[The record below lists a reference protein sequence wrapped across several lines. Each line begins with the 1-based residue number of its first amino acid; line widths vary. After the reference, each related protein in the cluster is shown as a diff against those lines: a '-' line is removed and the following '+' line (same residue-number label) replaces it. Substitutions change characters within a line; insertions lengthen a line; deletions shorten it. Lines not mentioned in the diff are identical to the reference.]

1 MSVTLKEIFSKE
13 KSFNEDILS
22 AAEHKN
28 LVFFLGA
35 GVSRLMGLPGW
46 EEFSAQLIE
55 KAFPDYSVH
64 TPLLKE
70 ISNSKERI
78 TIAFKEFE
86 RLGRKEE
93 FYVCFGEAMKPKRE
107 FKAKKNIYRILNRFS
122 ALFLTTNA
130 DNLFEEILGTA
141 VCHESC
147 YLDGQ
152 TKEFLGKTN
161 HLFYLHGHY
170 TEHIDIN
177 KNNLVFTA
185 DKYVERYNQIEFQE
199 FLRSIFNDENK
210 VIVFIGYGL
219 SEFELID
226 YIVTKVGYGHNQK
239 RRVFVMLGFCSNED
253 IIYQAKKSYFD
264 SLNID
269 VIPYDMDKD
278 GYASLIDVL
287 EGYSKAYGKQ
297 VIPPE
302 RKDIENAIKLCNEEN
317 VAQILHY
324 LKDGELAK
332 TYEKKIADEILK
344 NDIVAW
350 MLALHKEKI
359 FTAEILEQRIP
370 NRAWPLLGV
379 LVKWIKEEGEEAQ
392 DVAEDFLSCVTLKH
406 IAQLDKERNI
416 IFDDIVSIIISL
428 NKKHIKQEYISLLK
442 DGNLRPNMFLLIV
455 LRNDDIGHIAIW
467 EKEILVSFMDVI
479 FGSIVFE
486 KRRDMDAYALKEI
499 VKKLLKKIPE
509 NSQANTIMFEY
520 FTEMLI
526 RNAEVE
532 GYNAFLHVNN
542 LDNLEKTYDE
552 YYKYC
557 FNAINSFFCRLS
569 EEEQKSIVKSLLER
583 KEISAKKL
591 GLYLARK
598 YSLILIFDLSSLDL
612 YSTYEYYCEY
622 YIYLKFLS
630 ETNNITD
637 LYGDSLCERIV
648 RAEWGMYRNGAK
660 KDEEWDRYIES
671 KRLTILQL
679 LPGEKSLKAAL
690 KIQEKGIV
698 PYAPLEVADRCDY
711 VRSIEWEPEH
721 KITKEHLSNKPCE
734 NWVDEV
740 IPFLGLEDSWEVH
753 TICEQFINILL
764 EENQEVVISVLAT
777 FTQIPIEKLD
787 YMISVIYSKYD
798 SLVMIR
804 DQILSLALWIL
815 ENTDKDIKY
824 ANLIKTT
831 CKILNKIVDEKDDLE
846 TAQKILYGLSKWLD
860 FSINTERVFDSDEHI
875 LENLINYGDFDKF
888 TLWICCQLCVKN
900 YTKQRLSQEDTKLIL
915 DLLGQYEGTTFK
927 YTLCYYYNNIKYL
940 VEEDSEKVF
949 EVITNTQD
957 GFDLIAL
964 QLCIANSRYI
974 LDEFVEK
981 IIEEYLDKQQVL
993 PKAANNNIL
1002 ARQFYSMIISAK
1014 FYDRIPEEKFLKG
1027 FTDKGFLE
1035 FYFHNLTFLSS
1046 KENFDLEQQ
1055 VNIGWNYLKENSMH
1069 EECVKYAEYVLHT
1082 LEDVTTPT
1090 VGLLDIYLEAAD
1102 KCQSFSAYSI
1112 KIEHI
1117 VGFFDVDTEKAHEL
1131 TKFVVTKRL
1140 FWDEENLRKLFEKY
1154 KEKALNRK
1162 GKEIVILLQ
1171 EQGIISFDQKAEWGE
1186 FFNNH

>member
-1 MSVTLKEIFSKE
+1 MSATLKEIYSKE

-22 AAEHKN
+22 AAENKN

-46 EEFSAQLIE
+46 EEFSMQLIK

-86 RLGRKEE
+86 RLGKKEE
-93 FYVCFGEAMKPKRE
+93 FYACFGEAMKPKRG
-107 FKAKKNIYRILNRFS
+107 FKAKKNIYQILNRFS

-130 DNLFEEILGTA
+130 DNLFEEILGTV

-185 DKYVERYNQIEFQE
+185 DKYVERYNQIGFQD
-199 FLRSIFNDENK
+199 FLRAIFNDENK

-226 YIVTKVGYGHNQK
+226 YIVTKVGYGLNQK

-287 EGYSKAYGKQ
+287 EGYSKAYSKQ

-344 NDIVAW
+344 NDIAAW
-350 MLALHKEKI
+350 MLALHEEKF

-370 NRAWPLLGV
+370 NRVWPLLRV
-379 LVKWIKEEGEEAQ
+379 LVKWIKEGDEEAQ
-392 DVAEDFLSCVTLKH
+392 EIAENFLSCVTLKH

-428 NKKHIKQEYISLLK
+428 NRKHIKQEYITLLK
-442 DGNLRPNMFLLIV
+442 DGKLRPNMFLLVV
-455 LRNDDIGHIAIW
+455 LHNDDIGHIAIW
-467 EKEILVSFMDVI
+467 EKEILVSFMDVV
-479 FGSIVFE
+479 FGSMSFE
-486 KRRDMDAYALKEI
+486 KSRDMDAYAFKEI

-509 NSQANTIMFEY
+509 KSQSNTTMFEY

-526 RNAEVE
+526 RNAENE
-532 GYNAFLHVNN
+532 GYNTFLQVNN

-552 YYKYC
+552 CYKYC
-557 FNAINSFFCRLS
+557 FNAINSFFCRLAN
-569 EEEQKSIVKSLLER
+569 EEQKVVVEILLER
-583 KEISAKKL
+583 NEISAKKL

-598 YSLILIFDLSSLDL
+598 YSLILKFDFSRGNL

-622 YIYLKFLS
+622 YIYLKFLAEVQMIS
-630 ETNNITD
+630 ES
-637 LYGDSLCERIV
+637 YGDLLCEQIV
-648 RAEWGMYRNGAK
+648 RAEWGVYRNGAQR
-660 KDEEWDRYIES
+660 DSEWDKYIAS
-671 KRLTILQL
+671 KRLAILQL
-679 LPGEKSLKAAL
+679 LPGKKSLAEAL
-690 KIQEKGIV
+690 KIEQMGIK
-698 PYAPLEVADRCDY
+698 PYKPLEVADRCDY
-711 VRSIEWEPEH
+711 VESIEWEPEH
-721 KITKEHLSNKPCE
+721 KITKEQLSNKSCE
-734 NWVDEV
+734 MWIDEV
-740 IPFLGLEDSWEVH
+740 IPFLWIEDSWEVH
-753 TICEQFINILL
+753 TVCEQFINIIL
-764 EENQEVVISVLAT
+764 EEKQEVVISVLAT
-777 FTQIPIEKLD
+777 FTKIPLEKLG

-798 SLVMIR
+798 SLVTIR
-804 DQILSLALWIL
+804 DQILSLSLWVL
-815 ENTDKDIKY
+815 ENTDKDIQY

-831 CKILNKIVDEKDDLE
+831 CKILNKIVNEKDSLE
-846 TAQKILYGLSKWLD
+846 TAQKILDGLSKWLD

-888 TLWICCQLCVKN
+888 TLWVCCQLCVKN
-900 YTKQRLSQEDTKLIL
+900 HTKQRLSQENMELLL
-915 DLLGQYEGTTFK
+915 DLLEQYAGTTLK
-927 YTLCYYYNNIKYL
+927 YTLCYYYNNIRYL
-940 VEEDSEKVF
+940 VEEDSKKVF

-957 GFDLIAL
+957 AFDLIAL
-964 QLCIANSRYI
+964 QLCVANYR
-974 LDEFVEK
+974 K
-981 IIEEYLDKQQVL
+981 K
-993 PKAANNNIL
+993 
-1002 ARQFYSMIISAK
+1002 
-1014 FYDRIPEEKFLKG
+1014 
-1027 FTDKGFLE
+1027 
-1035 FYFHNLTFLSS
+1035 
-1046 KENFDLEQQ
+1046 NF
-1055 VNIGWNYLKENSMH
+1055 
-1069 EECVKYAEYVLHT
+1069 
-1082 LEDVTTPT
+1082 
-1090 VGLLDIYLEAAD
+1090 
-1102 KCQSFSAYSI
+1102 
-1112 KIEHI
+1112 
-1117 VGFFDVDTEKAHEL
+1117 
-1131 TKFVVTKRL
+1131 
-1140 FWDEENLRKLFEKY
+1140 
-1154 KEKALNRK
+1154 
-1162 GKEIVILLQ
+1162 
-1171 EQGIISFDQKAEWGE
+1171 
-1186 FFNNH
+1186 